1 MTEVKVNEY
10 LSRKSL
16 MIFAMIFGLMDVP
29 CVYASPAFL
38 PLLLARIFQPVEPD
52 TTLGIVILLSLPVLV
67 LLAVWF
73 LYRTRR
79 RQTASLER
87 LPKREGLSD
96 DVPPFSM
103 VMLDNKGIIRGWSRA
118 AEELLGYSNQ
128 EMIGKHVSILFTPED
143 RRACLPDWL
152 MNRATSVRNAEAEA
166 WRVRKDGT
174 LFWGKILLSAL
185 HDASGRPNGFIEIT
199 QNVRRRESSDEQLRG
214 SEQYLQRLLD
224 TSLDMI
230 IAVDKDRRIVEFNKA
245 AQRQFGYS
253 PEEVLGKYVNILYA
267 VPEQGEQFRGTILEQ
282 GVAYLEVLNKRKSGE
297 TFSSI
302 VSAGSIFDTQ
312 GEVIGVVGISR
323 TVAPGTHSVEAIRS
337 SEEMYRKLVEDINDV
352 IFSVDRKGV
361 ITYISPA
368 VERLGGFK
376 PDELVGHPF
385 IQFIHPDDLPIV
397 KESFSSGMQNDPQPS
412 EYRVIAK
419 SGNLVWLRSFS
430 RAIVEKGQVLGLRGV
445 LTDITE
451 RKQAEESLQQRYLE
465 LQALYATSEA
475 VNKCSDISQVYEAT
489 LDSLFSTL
497 AVDRAAILLLDE
509 NKVSR
514 FKAWRGLS
522 EKYRWAVE
530 GHFPWSIDETQPE
543 PVLVEDARTH
553 PLLSACHDLL
563 RGEGIQSLAFLPL
576 IDQGQL
582 LGKFV
587 LYYDTPHKFS
597 QGEVQLAQAIASHVA
612 SAIHLKF
619 ADDSIH
625 YRASV
630 DSLIASISTAFINLT
645 PGETDDEIHRTLQR
659 IGAFT
664 NADRSYV
671 FRFDETN
678 NTASNTH
685 EWSAPSIEGKIKT
698 LQNVPQ
704 DALGWWTGVIK
715 SKNVIH
721 LARLSDAPP
730 EAEADCRLLHE
741 QDIRSVVAIPLI
753 SKNSAVGFIG
763 FDSVRRERTWDE
775 ETIRLLQMVAD
786 VLVNA
791 LERKESEGALH
802 RSEQRYRDIVTLAP
816 VGYYESSRSGLILD
830 ANARLAKMLGYD
842 SSEEIVGLN
851 LARDVYWNPA
861 DREALLAK
869 YENAGRVSD
878 YELLWKKK
886 DGSPIWVLMNARA
899 VESPARVV
907 DHYEAFI
914 QDITERKNTDRIMR
928 ESEERYR
935 SVVTSV
941 AEGIILLKSS
951 GEIVACNASA
961 ERILHLSS
969 QQLLGNT
976 SIDRYWPALHED
988 GSPFPGDTHPPAETL
1003 RTGQPSSEVIIGLR
1017 KPDGTVTWIS
1027 MNTEPL
1033 IKPGDEK
1040 PYAVVASFH
1049 DITNLR
1055 TAELSVKESE
1065 ERYRD
1070 LVENISEGYIVTDA
1084 AGVILYTSPNVM
1096 EAGGYTRE
1104 DIIGR
1109 NFTRFIERE
1118 DRRRV
1123 LNHYKHFVRE
1133 GKTDTRCEFRA
1144 LMKNKPAVWVE
1155 QVTRTIRR
1163 SDGSVQELRSVIRD
1177 ISERRKSEETLR
1189 ESEERYRL
1197 LAENS
1202 LDLIGLLAFDGK
1214 ILYASPSHYH
1224 VLGYHAAGLVGR
1236 NLYSLVQPQFA
1247 HVIKDAFHTIIA
1259 NAVDARIDIGLRTHN
1274 GGSVRVEANLSLF
1287 VGSGNTPDKI
1297 LLTARDVSKQYS
1309 AIEALQKSEQ
1319 HYRMLFERNL
1329 AGVYRSTLDG
1339 ALLDC
1344 NESFVRIFGFSSRED
1359 AISHNVF
1366 ENYFTEQERSRFLEQ
1381 LIRERVID
1389 NEEFHRRKI
1398 DGTPVWV
1405 MEAATLLK
1413 DDQGQ
1418 FTIIEGTLVDITDRK
1433 VTYTALASA
1442 EAQYRQLVQSVQ
1454 AIVWKADAGAQQFS
1468 FVSEEAESMLG
1479 FSVREWIQNPNFRRL
1494 HLHPDDRNMVM
1505 DEIAHASSNKHDFE
1519 LEYRMISSAGQTVW
1533 VRDIARYVVGKE
1545 KHAQLVGVMIDITK
1559 QKQAEEKL
1567 RRSQEELRALSGHLE
1582 SVREEERI
1590 SVAREIHDEL
1600 GQVLN
1605 ALKMDLSLLGRKAY
1619 EAGDTVPLSL
1629 LMEEL
1634 RSMKEKLDNTIQSVR
1649 KMVTELR
1656 PEVLDE
1662 LGLRAAV
1669 EWQSHEFEARTQIR
1683 CTVDSNIDEL
1693 SIEIER
1699 ATAVFRIFQ
1708 ETLTNIA
1715 RHARATQVNIKL
1727 VEDEWCVR
1735 LEVSD
1740 NGKGISENDK
1750 SRPGSIGLV
1759 GMRERA
1765 LLLGGQVSVHGNA
1778 GSGTTVVVSIPKVE
1792 QTAEPHRTP
1801 TP

>member
-1 MTEVKVNEY
+1 M
-10 LSRKSL
+10 S
-16 MIFAMIFGLMDVP
+16 FAMIIAMMDVP
-29 CVYASPAFL
+29 SVFSSPASH
-38 PLLLARIFQPVEPD
+38 PVLLAKIFQPAEPD
-52 TTLGIVILLSLPVLV
+52 SNLGIVVLLLLPLLV

-73 LYRTRR
+73 HFRTRR
-79 RQTASLER
+79 KQTASLER

-103 VMLDNKGIIRGWSRA
+103 IMLDTKGTIRGWSRA
-118 AEELLGYSNQ
+118 AEELLGYVNQ

-174 LFWGKILLSAL
+174 LFWGKILLSTL
-185 HDASGRPNGFIEIT
+185 HDASGRLNGFIEVT

-397 KESFSSGMQNDPQPS
+397 KENFSSGMQNDPQPS
-412 EYRVIAK
+412 EYRVISK
-419 SGNLVWLRSFS
+419 SGNVVWLRSFS

-509 NKVSR
+509 HKVSR
-514 FKAWRGLS
+514 FKASRGLS
-522 EKYRWAVE
+522 DKYRWAVE
-530 GHFPWSIDETQPE
+530 GHFPWALDELTPS
-543 PVLVEDARTH
+543 PILVEDARTH
-553 PLLSACHDLL
+553 PMVSAYQDLL
-563 RGEGIQSLAFLPL
+563 RGEGIHSLAFLPL

-582 LGKFV
+582 LGKFMM
-587 LYYDTPHKFS
+587 YYDSPHRFS
-597 QGEVQLAQAIASHVA
+597 QSEVQLAQAIAGHVA
-612 SAIHLKF
+612 SAIHMKF
-619 ADDSIH
+619 ADDSIR
-625 YRASV
+625 YRAGI

-645 PGETDDEIHRTLQR
+645 PGETDDEINRTLQR

-664 NADRSYV
+664 NADRSSV
-671 FRFDETN
+671 FLFDDAN
-678 NTASNTH
+678 NTSSNTH
-685 EWSAPSIEGKIKT
+685 EWTAHAIKPLIKT

-704 DALGWWTGVIK
+704 DAFSWWTSVIK
-715 SKNVIH
+715 NKSIVH
-721 LARLSDAPP
+721 LPRLGDAPP
-730 EAEADCRLLHE
+730 EADADCRLLQE
-741 QDIRSVVAIPLI
+741 QKIRSVVAVPLV
-753 SKNSAVGFIG
+753 SKNTAVGFIG

-791 LERKESEGALH
+791 LERKVSEGALQK
-802 RSEQRYRDIVTLAP
+802 SEERYRDIVTLAP
-816 VGYYESSRSGLILD
+816 VGYYESTRRGLILD
-830 ANARLAKMLGYD
+830 ANERLAKMLGYD
-842 SSEEIVGLN
+842 SSEEVVGLN

-861 DREALLAK
+861 DREALFSK

-878 YELLWKKK
+878 HELLWKKR
-886 DGSPIWVLMNARA
+886 DGSPVWVLMNARA
-899 VESPARVV
+899 VEVSPGVV

-914 QDITERKNTDRIMR
+914 QDITERKNTDRVMK

-941 AEGIILLKSS
+941 AEGIILLKST

-961 ERILHLSS
+961 ERILNLSS

-1003 RTGQPSSEVIIGLR
+1003 RTGKSCSEVIIGLQ

-1033 IKPGDEK
+1033 IKPGDER

-1049 DITNLR
+1049 DITDLR
-1055 TAELSVKESE
+1055 AAELSVKESE

-1070 LVENISEGYIVTDA
+1070 LVENISEGYIVTDGT
-1084 AGVILYTSPNVM
+1084 GVILYTSPNVM

-1104 DIIGR
+1104 DIIGQ
-1109 NFTRFIERE
+1109 NFTRFIEKG

-1123 LNHYKHFVRE
+1123 LDHYKNFIRE
-1133 GKTDTRCEFRA
+1133 GKTDTRCEYRA
-1144 LMKNKPAVWVE
+1144 LIKNEPAVWIE
-1155 QVTRTIRR
+1155 QTTRAIRR
-1163 SDGSVQELRSVIRD
+1163 SDGSVRELRSVIRD

-1202 LDLIGLLAFDGK
+1202 LDLIGLLALDGR
-1214 ILYASPSHYH
+1214 ILYVSPSHYH

-1236 NLYSLVQPQFA
+1236 NFYSLVQPQFA
-1247 HVIKDAFHTIIA
+1247 HAVKDAFRTIIA
-1259 NAVDARIDIGLRTHN
+1259 DGIDARIDIGLRTHN
-1274 GGSVRVEANLSLF
+1274 GGSVRVEANVSLF
-1287 VGSGNTPDKI
+1287 VGSGNSPDKI
-1297 LLTARDVSKQYS
+1297 LVTARDVSEQYG
-1309 AIEALQKSEQ
+1309 AVEALQKSEQ

-1329 AGVYRSTLDG
+1329 AGVYRSTIDG

-1344 NESFVRIFGFSSRED
+1344 NDSFVRIFGFSSRED
-1359 AISHNVF
+1359 AVSHNVV
-1366 ENYFTEQERSRFLEQ
+1366 ENYFTEQERNRFLEQ
-1381 LIRERVID
+1381 LIRDRVID

-1413 DDQGQ
+1413 DDHGQ

-1433 VTYTALASA
+1433 VTYTALESA
-1442 EAQYRQLVQSVQ
+1442 EAQYRHLVHSVQ
-1454 AIVWKADAGAQQFS
+1454 AIVWKADADAQQFS
-1468 FVSEEAESMLG
+1468 FVSEEAEQMLG
-1479 FSVREWIQNPNFRRL
+1479 FSVHEWLHKPNFRRL
-1494 HLHPDDRNMVM
+1494 HVHPDDRDLVM
-1505 DEIAHASSNKHDFE
+1505 NEIAIATADRHDFE
-1519 LEYRMISSAGQTVW
+1519 LEYRMLSSEGQTVW
-1533 VRDIARYVVGKE
+1533 VRDIARYVVGKDQ
-1545 KHAQLVGVMIDITK
+1545 HAQLVGVMIDITK

-1590 SVAREIHDEL
+1590 RVAREIHDEL
-1600 GQVLN
+1600 GQVLT

-1629 LMEEL
+1629 LMDEL

-1662 LGLRAAV
+1662 LGLREAV

-1683 CTVDSNIDEL
+1683 CVFESNLDEF
-1693 SIEIER
+1693 SMESER
-1699 ATAVFRIFQ
+1699 ETAVFRIFQ
-1708 ETLTNIA
+1708 EALTNIA
-1715 RHARATQVNIKL
+1715 HHSRATRVNVKL
-1727 VEDEWCVR
+1727 EEDEQYVR
-1735 LEVSD
+1735 LEVCD
-1740 NGKGISENDK
+1740 NGRGIKEDDK
-1750 SRPGSIGLV
+1750 SRRAWHSLV

-1765 LLLGGQVSVHGNA
+1765 LLLGGQVSVHGNV
-1778 GSGTTVVVSIPKVE
+1778 GSGTTVVVTIPKTE
-1792 QTAEPHRTP
+1792 QTAEPQRTP

>member
-1 MTEVKVNEY
+1 M
-10 LSRKSL
+10 R
-16 MIFAMIFGLMDVP
+16 FAMFVAMVTVP
-29 CVYASPAFL
+29 RAFALPSPL
-38 PLLLARIFQPVEPD
+38 PALLTNTFQPVTPD
-52 TTLGIVILLSLPVLV
+52 GNLGIVLLLILPVLV
-67 LLAVWF
+67 LLGVWL

-79 RQTASLER
+79 KQTAALDR

-103 VMLDNKGIIRGWSRA
+103 IMLDTKGIIRGWSRA
-118 AEELLGYSNQ
+118 AEDLLGYENQ
-128 EMIGKHVSILFTPED
+128 EMIGKHVSTLFTPED

-174 LFWGKILLSAL
+174 LFWGKILLSTL

-297 TFSSI
+297 TFTSI

-312 GEVIGVVGISR
+312 GEIIGVVGISR

-385 IQFIHPDDLPIV
+385 IKFIHPDDLPIV
-397 KESFSSGMQNDPQPS
+397 KENFTSGMQNDPQPS
-412 EYRVIAK
+412 EYRVISK
-419 SGNLVWLRSFS
+419 SGNVVWLRSFS
-430 RAIVEKGQVLGLRGV
+430 RAIVEKGQILGLRGV

-509 NKVSR
+509 HKVPR

-522 EKYRWAVE
+522 DKYRWAAE
-530 GHFPWSIDETQPE
+530 GHFPWAVDESTPSPILIE
-543 PVLVEDARTH
+543 EARTH
-553 PLLSACHDLL
+553 PLVSAYHDLL
-563 RGEGIQSLAFLPL
+563 RDEDIHSLAFLPL

-582 LGKFV
+582 LGKFM
-587 LYYDTPHKFS
+587 LYYDAPHKFS
-597 QGEVQLAQAIASHVA
+597 QGEVQLAQAIAGHVA

-619 ADDSIH
+619 ADDSIQ

-630 DSLIASISTAFINLT
+630 DSLIASISTSFINLT
-645 PGETDDEIHRTLQR
+645 PGETDHEIHRTLQR
-659 IGAFT
+659 IGMFT
-664 NADRSYV
+664 NADRSSV
-671 FRFDETN
+671 FLFDETN
-678 NTASNTH
+678 NASSNTH
-685 EWSAPSIEGKIKT
+685 EWTAPSIKPLMNT

-704 DALGWWTGVIK
+704 EAFRWWTSVIK
-715 SKNVIH
+715 SKNIVH
-721 LARLSDAPP
+721 LPHLSDAPP
-730 EAEADCRLLHE
+730 EADADCRLLQE
-741 QDIRSVVAIPLI
+741 QEVRSVVAIPLV
-753 SKNSAVGFIG
+753 SKNAAVGFIG
-763 FDSVRRERTWDE
+763 LDSVRRERAWDE

-786 VLVNA
+786 VFVNA
-791 LERKESEGALH
+791 LERKESEVDLQK
-802 RSEQRYRDIVTLAP
+802 SEERYRAIVTLAP
-816 VGYYESSRSGLILD
+816 VGYYESARSGLILD
-830 ANARLAKMLGYD
+830 ANDRLAKMLGYE
-842 SSEEIVGLN
+842 SSEEVVGLN
-851 LARDVYWNPA
+851 LARNVYWNPS
-861 DREALLAK
+861 DREKLFAK
-869 YENAGRVSD
+869 YENVRRVTD

-886 DGSPIWVLMNARA
+886 DGTPIWVLMNARA
-899 VESPARVV
+899 VEGTPGVV

-914 QDITERKNTDRIMR
+914 QDITERKNTDRIMK

-941 AEGIILLKSS
+941 AEGIILLKST

-961 ERILHLSS
+961 ERILNLSS

-988 GSPFPGDTHPPAETL
+988 GSPFPGDAHPPAETL
-1003 RTGQPSSEVIIGLR
+1003 RTGKPCSEVIIGLN

-1027 MNTEPL
+1027 MNSEPL
-1033 IKPGDEK
+1033 IKAGEDR

-1055 TAELSVKESE
+1055 AAELSVKESE

-1070 LVENISEGYIVTDA
+1070 LVENISEGYIITDG
-1084 AGVILYTSPNVM
+1084 AGVILYTSPNVLD
-1096 EAGGYTRE
+1096 AGGYTHDE
-1104 DIIGR
+1104 IIGR
-1109 NFTRFIERE
+1109 NFTRFIITE

-1123 LNHYKHFVRE
+1123 LNHYKNFVRQGE
-1133 GKTDTRCEFRA
+1133 TDTRCEYRA
-1144 LMKNKPAVWVE
+1144 IVKNTSAVWVE
-1155 QVTRTIRR
+1155 QVTRAIRED
-1163 SDGSVQELRSVIRD
+1163 DGSVRELRSIIRD

-1202 LDLIGLLAFDGK
+1202 LDLIGLLALDGK
-1214 ILYASPSHYH
+1214 VLYASPSHYH

-1236 NLYSLVQPQFA
+1236 NFYSLVQPQFA
-1247 HVIKDAFHTIIA
+1247 NAVKDAFHTIIA
-1259 NAVDARIDIGLRTHN
+1259 DGVDSRIEIGLRTHN
-1274 GGSVRVEANLSLF
+1274 SSSVRVEANLSLF

-1297 LLTARDVSKQYS
+1297 LVTARDVSEQYK
-1309 AIEALQKSEQ
+1309 AVEALQKSEQ

-1339 ALLDC
+1339 TLLDC

-1359 AISHNVF
+1359 AVSHNVV
-1366 ENYFTEQERSRFLEQ
+1366 ENYFSEEERDRFLAQ
-1381 LIRERVID
+1381 LVRERVID
-1389 NEEFHRRKI
+1389 NGEFHRRRI

-1413 DDQGQ
+1413 DDHGE

-1433 VTYTALASA
+1433 VTYTALESA

-1454 AIVWKADAGAQQFS
+1454 AIVWKADSGAQRFS
-1468 FVSEEAESMLG
+1468 FVSEEAEPMLG
-1479 FSVREWIQNPNFRRL
+1479 FSVHEWLRTPNFRRL
-1494 HLHPDDRNMVM
+1494 HLHPDDRDMVM
-1505 DEIAHASSNKHDFE
+1505 DEIAIATADRRDFE
-1519 LEYRMISSAGQTVW
+1519 LEYRMISSDGKTVW
-1533 VRDIARYVVGKE
+1533 VRDIARYVAGKDQ
-1545 KHAQLVGVMIDITK
+1545 HAQLVGVMIDITK

-1582 SVREEERI
+1582 SVREDERI
-1590 SVAREIHDEL
+1590 RVAREIHDEL
-1600 GQVLN
+1600 GQVLT

-1683 CTVDSNIDEL
+1683 CTVESNLDEL
-1693 SIEIER
+1693 SMEIER

-1715 RHARATQVNIKL
+1715 RHARATHVNIKL
-1727 VEDEWCVR
+1727 VEDEWNVR

-1740 NGKGISENDK
+1740 NGRGISENDK
-1750 SRPGSIGLV
+1750 SRPGSLGLV

-1765 LLLGGQVSVHGNA
+1765 LLLGGQVSVHGNV
-1778 GSGTTVVVSIPKVE
+1778 GSGTTVVVTIPKVE
-1792 QTAEPHRTP
+1792 QIEPHRTP